1 MKIMFNHLSQKDL
14 MRGSLRVFIVLK
26 KEKSP
31 AVKLVGSG
39 AILNE
44 SIKAKEM
51 LKEFDISA
59 EVWSVTSFNLLRK
72 DGMET
77 EREKIMD
84 PMSKRETYLD
94 KVFNDPKVPVV
105 ASTDYMRIFPE
116 QIRPYVSS
124 DYYVL
129 GTDGFG
135 RSDSRQRLREFFE
148 VDAKTIVQTSV
159 YALHQSEIITKQKLN
174 SIYKKLGVK
183 KNKPNPW
190 EV

>member
-1 MKIMFNHLSQKDL
+1 MNPLS
-14 MRGSLRVFIVLK
+14 K
-26 KEKSP
+26 K
-31 AVKLVGSG
+31 
-39 AILNE
+39 
-44 SIKAKEM
+44 
-51 LKEFDISA
+51 
-59 EVWSVTSFNLLRK
+59 
-72 DGMET
+72 
-77 EREKIMD
+77 
-84 PMSKRETYLD
+84 ETYLD

-105 ASTDYMRIFPE
+105 ASTDYMRAYSE

-159 YALHQSEIITKQKLN
+159 YALYKSEIITKQKLN

-183 KNKPNPW
+183 KDKPNPW